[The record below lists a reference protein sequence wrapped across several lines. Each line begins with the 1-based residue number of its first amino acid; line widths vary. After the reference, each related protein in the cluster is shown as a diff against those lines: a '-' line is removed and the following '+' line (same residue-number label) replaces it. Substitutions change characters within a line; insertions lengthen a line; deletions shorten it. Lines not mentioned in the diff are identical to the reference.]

1 MRKKVL
7 ISVLLSIIILIVFAL
22 TIFFML
28 YKTKYLKI
36 VKQHSQ
42 TVNIENSLV
51 LSIIKNES
59 SFNERAVS
67 SKGAKGLMQLTSSTA
82 KEIAEKNNIVF
93 NENDLFN
100 PDINVK
106 LGVFYL
112 DYLFDMFSDKN
123 LVIIAYNAG
132 PFRVKNW
139 LENGEVYDKN
149 NKINTPFKETNAYLN
164 KVIADQ
170 KVYKLLLK
178 E

>member
-1 MRKKVL
+1 MLKNIIVRLSYIEIRKHSTITFSNLGRIGILGDYQKYIKYFLALVSPD
-7 ISVLLSIIILIVFAL
+7 SVE
-22 TIFFML
+22 
-28 YKTKYLKI
+28 KI
-36 VKQHSQ
+36 KC
-42 TVNIENSLV
+42 
-51 LSIIKNES
+51 S
-59 SFNERAVS
+59 SCTFE
-67 SKGAKGLMQLTSSTA
+67 
-82 KEIAEKNNIVF
+82 NNIVF

-106 LGVFYL
+106 LGVLYL